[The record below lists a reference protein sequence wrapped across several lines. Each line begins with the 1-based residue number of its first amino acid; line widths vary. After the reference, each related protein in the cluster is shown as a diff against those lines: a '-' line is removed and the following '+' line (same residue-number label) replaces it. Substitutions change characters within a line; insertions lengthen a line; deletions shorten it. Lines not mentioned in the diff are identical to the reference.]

1 MSRLAREVRDVD
13 PGPAGQDARKYGTF
27 SDYALNAGR
36 WEFDNFMCRVVSGI
50 GNQIRFGMVDRE
62 VLDIALENLRTFEFI
77 GIFEDL
83 QRSIE
88 RLNALVTPLH
98 ARIPVVNKGSYE
110 RRVSD
115 ADHEIAGSINAY
127 DAILYQEAVKLA
139 GSSSRP
145 TAKRFSSGS
154 QARWHAAAP

>member
-1 MSRLAREVRDVD
+1 
-13 PGPAGQDARKYGTF
+13 
-27 SDYALNAGR
+27 
-36 WEFDNFMCRVVSGI
+36 
-50 GNQIRFGMVDRE
+50 MVDQE

-139 GSSSRP
+139 AGSCRP